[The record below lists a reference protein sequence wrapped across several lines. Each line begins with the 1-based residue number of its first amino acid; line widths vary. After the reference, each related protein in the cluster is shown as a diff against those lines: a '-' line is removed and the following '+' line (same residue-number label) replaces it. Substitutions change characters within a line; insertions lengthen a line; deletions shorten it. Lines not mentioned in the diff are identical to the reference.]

1 MSSKPPEGK
10 NEEEPGLPDCLD
22 DIEAVIKETQSLLDL
37 GYYTCR
43 SCGSRRYNHFG
54 HKKMNDALGVALS
67 RIKSAQESYER
78 E

>member
-1 MSSKPPEGK
+1 MTQRPSGEETEPEM
-10 NEEEPGLPDCLD
+10 PDYVE
-22 DIEAVIKETQSLLDL
+22 DIESIIKEAQGLLDL

-43 SCGSRRYNHFG
+43 SCGSRRYHNFG

-67 RIKSAQESYER
+67 RIKSAQETYER